1 MKYVG
6 VALVALF
13 VFVLVFSSDGQ
24 DQTSNESASNQTVLA
39 YSDVQQDVDT
49 GGAAFLDVR
58 TPEEYYESHFPGA
71 ELFPL
76 QDLERGGLPDYE
88 TNTTM
93 YVYCRSGNR
102 SQDATRILEA
112 AGYNVVDLGGLPDVT
127 AIGGTLTED
136 TCPLG
141 DVSLCLER
149 DSASDGA

>member
-6 VALVALF
+6 VALAVLF

-24 DQTSNESASNQTVLA
+24 DQSSTETASDQTVLA
-39 YSDVQQDVDT
+39 YSDVQQDVEN

-76 QDLERGGLPDYE
+76 QDLERGNLPDYE
-88 TNTTM
+88 TDSTM

-112 AGYNVVDLGGLPDVT
+112 AGYNVVDLGGLPDVA

-141 DVSLCLER
+141 NVSLCLER
-149 DSASDGA
+149 DNLEGA